1 MTIVLKTAAETP
13 KWDFDISS
21 KFKDFSFLHE
31 TLEFK
36 KSEVTSN
43 VTRVFFLNFGLQ
55 IHK

>member
-1 MTIVLKTAAETP
+1 MTIALKTAAETP

-36 KSEVTSN
+36 KSEVASN
-43 VTRVFFLNFGLQ
+43 VTRVFF
-55 IHK
+55 